1 MSTHTVTVTGHGTTS
16 VRPDSAVIRVAAVAR
31 AAGVA
36 EAFRGC
42 SAAAAAIGV
51 VARRHTGEE
60 RVATTGIN
68 VWPWHDNQGQPR
80 GFEAR
85 HSMSIRCT
93 DLDAAG
99 ALLDELATEIDEALV
114 VEGVALEVSSP
125 TAAHEQAVAA
135 AYDDAVRQATQLA
148 GLAGASLG
156 EVLAIGHA
164 GSAGDGPS
172 HREAMGMSAKIE
184 PGETAVASTLTVT
197 WSLVRAGLPSRADGP
212 Q

>member
-16 VRPDSAVIRVAAVAR
+16 VRPDSAVVRVAGVAR

-36 EAFRGC
+36 EAFGGC
-42 SAAAAAIGV
+42 SAAAAAIGG

-85 HSMSIRCT
+85 HSMSIVCP

-99 ALLDELATEIDEALV
+99 ALLDELTTEIGDALV

-164 GSAGDGPS
+164 GPAGDGTGH
-172 HREAMGMSAKIE
+172 HRGAMMSAKIE
-184 PGETAVASTLTVT
+184 PGETTVGANLTVT
-197 WSLVRAGLPSRADGP
+197 WSLVREA
-212 Q
+212 